1 LAAIHARR
9 WLIVIVLLSVSF
21 GLLPGM
27 GRTTARAQAPA
38 SAAFPLEGVFSR
50 FWEANGGLAQFGV
63 ALSPA
68 VADPASGGLIVQYF
82 ERARFEYHPEA
93 PLAYVVQL
101 TLFGGTA
108 LGARPERAAPPV
120 PCAGDCTLYPET
132 GHTLRGRFARHWAAN
147 GGLPVF
153 GFPLTEEILEVSLT
167 DGREYTVQWFERARF
182 EYHPEYGGTAYEIL
196 LGHLGREALAARP
209 DIAALPTATVPDGP
223 GQGGRP
229 RVIVLDP
236 GHDRTSGGALGV
248 EYRDTLRMALA
259 IESRLVAG
267 GYIVRLT
274 RPDEETVLRSDP
286 ALLPADPSGYDTG
299 YLEGYAHATKI
310 LALEPDLAVSIHY
323 NAAPNGPGGGSTTF
337 YCDLGGSQNAR
348 LAELIQ
354 AEIEVALRDRGYTP
368 PYSRAQ
374 EDGAIGKTY
383 GHLATLG
390 NLNDPSGRTIGHRM
404 PGLPI
409 VLTEAL
415 FETNPTE
422 RALIADEATVARLA
436 DGYVRAIDAYFAGTP
451 QGVSLAVGER

>member
-1 LAAIHARR
+1 MATIRGRR
-9 WLIVIVLLSVSF
+9 WLIVIILLA
-21 GLLPGM
+21 LLLGTLPEV
-27 GRTTARAQAPA
+27 GRTISHAQVSA
-38 SAAFPLEGVFSR
+38 SAAFPVEGAFAR
-50 FWEANGGLAQFGV
+50 FWAASGGLTQFGI
-63 ALSPA
+63 ALSPP

-82 ERARFEYHPEA
+82 ERARFEYHPDA
-93 PLAYVVQL
+93 PPAYVVQL
-101 TLFGGTA
+101 TLFGATA
-108 LGARPERAAPPV
+108 LGARPERFAAPAA
-120 PCAGDCTLYPET
+120 CAAECTFYSET
-132 GHTLRGRFARHWAAN
+132 GHTLRGRFARYWAAS

-153 GFPLTEEILEVSLT
+153 GFPLTEEIREVSLT

-196 LGHLGREALAARP
+196 LGHLGREALVARP

-223 GQGGRP
+223 GQGGHP

-259 IESRLVAG
+259 IESRLVAR

-274 RPDEETVLRSDP
+274 RPDNEMVLRSDP
-286 ALLPADPSGYDTG
+286 ALLPADPSAYDAG

-323 NAAPNGPGGGSTTF
+323 NAAPSGPGGGSTTF

-348 LAELIQ
+348 LAELLQ

-374 EDGAIGKTY
+374 EDGAIGKSY

-390 NLNDPSGRTIGHRM
+390 NLNDQDGRSIGNRM

-436 DGYVRAIDAYFAGTP
+436 DGYVRAIDAYFAITP
-451 QGVSLAVGER
+451 